1 MKIIL
6 ILLATFYAS
15 QLSSQ
20 ELKIGLQQSFNTTNF
35 LTEQTAFQD
44 GGLNTVVTYPS
55 IGLNIP
61 LVPNIFLEQEFGS
74 HDQVNNQMAYEGY
87 RYHYGLWSS
96 ITTLSWMADSNFY
109 AGAGIPLSYLHTA
122 TQSNEIGTIDLIAR
136 GNAPELL
143 YGYSIKV
150 GYRHPITSRMI
161 LYADLSRIEFLN
173 SLDTDPNQ
181 ELKAINYVFSL
192 KAAFSL

>member
-1 MKIIL
+1 MKNIF
-6 ILLATFYAS
+6 LLVAIFYTCT
-15 QLSSQ
+15 LSSQ

-44 GGLNTVVTYPS
+44 KGLNTVVTYPS
-55 IGLNIP
+55 LGLN
-61 LVPNIFLEQEFGS
+61 VHFGPNLFLEQDVAEFE
-74 HDQVNNQMAYEGY
+74 QVNNQMAYEGY

-96 ITTLSWMADSNFY
+96 TTTISWMADSNFY
-109 AGAGIPLSYLHTA
+109 AGAGVPLSFVHTA
-122 TQSNEIGTIDLIAR
+122 TQSNEIGTIDLIDR

-143 YGYSIKV
+143 YGFLIKV
-150 GYRHPITSRMI
+150 GFRHPITSRMI